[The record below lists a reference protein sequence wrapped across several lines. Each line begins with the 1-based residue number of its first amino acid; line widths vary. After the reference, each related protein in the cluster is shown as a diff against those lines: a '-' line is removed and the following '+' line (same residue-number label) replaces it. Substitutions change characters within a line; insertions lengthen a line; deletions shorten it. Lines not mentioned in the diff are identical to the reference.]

1 MVLKISYLTIGQM
14 AELVDLPQSVLRYWE
29 SVFDQLNPAKS
40 PGGNRRYTEKDIEII
55 QRIKKLLYDQRF
67 TIKGANKIL
76 NDEYGNQEKSF
87 DITPEVNNIIT
98 DDEKNST
105 KNHIDIDNI
114 SVKSEIIS
122 ELKKIITI
130 LS

>member
-1 MVLKISYLTIGQM
+1 MTLRISYLTIGQM

-40 PGGNRRYTEKDIEII
+40 PGGNRRYAEKDIEIV
-55 QRIKKLLYDQRF
+55 QRIKKLLYDQGF
-67 TIKGANKIL
+67 TIKGANKII
-76 NDEYGNQEKSF
+76 NDEYGNKEELSG
-87 DITPEVNNIIT
+87 ITSEVNKIIAGDEKQPTKNYKNTDKIFISGEIIT
-98 DDEKNST
+98 
-105 KNHIDIDNI
+105 
-114 SVKSEIIS
+114 